1 MQKSI
6 GPAADNAARQEHSGQ
21 QRSGPRRAQIGQ
33 EMPQAM
39 KYSRETEK
47 AEEWRTERTTGA
59 RKQGQDT
66 QNITGRSQRAA
77 AAIDRTGRELP

>member
-1 MQKSI
+1 MQKSS
-6 GPAADNAARQEHSGQ
+6 GPAADNAERQEHSGHHKS
-21 QRSGPRRAQIGQ
+21 RPRRAEIGQ
-33 EMPQAM
+33 EIPQAM
-39 KYSRETEK
+39 KYSRKTEK

-59 RKQGQDT
+59 RKQGRDT